1 MRMVRQGLPWF
12 WVFPIESRRA
22 RVSLLGDVIVKL
34 EDQKLVRAPRAVV
47 FAALNDPDV
56 LRQCIPGCETLIRE
70 SDTQLS
76 ATVALK
82 IGPVAARFAGSVTL
96 SDVDAPNGYT
106 ISGEGKGGAAGFAK
120 GGARVALRDVPE
132 GTMLAYDA
140 SAEVGGKLAQ
150 LGARLID
157 QTARKLSGDFF
168 ARFAEIVEAQAASL
182 EPVAAPVALP
192 DDQAA
197 MPEEVTQSAA
207 TGGIPLWALGL
218 GLAVLV
224 IGYWLLSQ

>member
-1 MRMVRQGLPWF
+1 M
-12 WVFPIESRRA
+12 
-22 RVSLLGDVIVKL
+22 
-34 EDQKLVRAPRAVV
+34 
-47 FAALNDPDV
+47 

-106 ISGEGKGGAAGFAK
+106 ISGEGGFAK